1 MYLNLRGQRGDSIVE
16 VIIVLAVLSLALS
29 IAYATSNQSLLAT
42 RQAQE
47 NSQATEIL
55 RSQLETLRSYTAV
68 DSTSAN
74 YIFRATK
81 FCIDSGGAVKDIIP
95 AGPCTQRNLYDIAIQ
110 YVASSGTGSLNT
122 FTATATWA
130 DAQGHGDDV
139 VTLVYR
145 LRP

>member
-1 MYLNLRGQRGDSIVE
+1 MMRLRQRGDSIVE

-55 RSQLETLRSYTAV
+55 RSQMETIRSYAAN
-68 DSTSAN
+68 DSASSN
-74 YIFRATK
+74 YIFRTTK
-81 FCIDSGGAVKDIIP
+81 FCIDSSGAVKDISP
-95 AGPCTQRNLYDIAIQ
+95 AGPCTQRNLYTIAIQ
-110 YVASSGTGSLNT
+110 YVASSAGSRDT
-122 FTATATWA
+122 FTATATWP

-139 VTLVYR
+139 VTLLYR

>member
-1 MYLNLRGQRGDSIVE
+1 MMRLSQRGDSIVE

-55 RSQLETLRSYTAV
+55 RSQLETLRSYAAYPP
-68 DSTSAN
+68 TSPN
-74 YIFRATK
+74 NIFRTPDYCIATNGNVMLTT
-81 FCIDSGGAVKDIIP
+81 DP
-95 AGPCTQRNLYDIAIQ
+95 ACYQRNLYRVAIN
-110 YVASSGTGSLNT
+110 YVVGGTSQDT
-122 FTATATWA
+122 FTATATWE
-130 DAQGHGDDV
+130 DAQGHGNDV

-145 LRP
+145 LHP